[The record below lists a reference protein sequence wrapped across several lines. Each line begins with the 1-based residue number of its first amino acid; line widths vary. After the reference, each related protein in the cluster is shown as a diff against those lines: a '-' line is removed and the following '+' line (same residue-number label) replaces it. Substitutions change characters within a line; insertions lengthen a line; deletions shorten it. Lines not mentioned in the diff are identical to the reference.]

1 MQLFLFSITFC
12 KMFLL
17 LGYGLHMLVFM
28 VHLRE
33 LASGL
38 ESTVIASG
46 ATGTTDVYRR
56 AFPRWRCFAA
66 SSDEIQAFPAKPEH
80 FKTFKPPKK
89 LTLSNTNMQIACL
102 VVQSILVLWK
112 VHSYSHPYLHLL
124 LVLSCHDKF
133 CWEQVLF

>member
-1 MQLFLFSITFC
+1 MVPWDILLFFELHFPSSGCLYIWINSMQLFLFSITFC

-66 SSDEIQAFPAKPEH
+66 SSDEIQAFPAKLSILKH
-80 FKTFKPPKK
+80 SNHLKNSLYQILTCK
-89 LTLSNTNMQIACL
+89 L
-102 VVQSILVLWK
+102 LVLW
-112 VHSYSHPYLHLL
+112 
-124 LVLSCHDKF
+124 F
-133 CWEQVLF
+133 NLF